1 MLTLLLT
8 GPGRRKLVLTA
19 QARTNREVSGCA

>member
-1 MLTLLLT
+1 MLTLLFT
-8 GPGRRKLVLTA
+8 GPGRRILVLTE